1 MCLVWGVIHFVGG
14 GGCISESVGVG
25 VSLGWGGVSLRA
37 LGGCPQFSASHRQT
51 KTRPGQTC
59 CSSRAFGPVLV
70 ATKKMILQNEKHKDK
85 SGIKLGKVEQVLNE
99 LMING

>member
-37 LGGCPQFSASHRQT
+37 LGVCPQFSASHRQT

-59 CSSRAFGPVLV
+59 CSSRAVGPVLV
-70 ATKKMILQNEKHKDK
+70 SSRQM
-85 SGIKLGKVEQVLNE
+85 KLNVSNQIFEIQC
-99 LMING
+99 